1 MSLLSQGLM
10 KLKNFQQLIPSLLK
24 TLVTMTMLKMMQF
37 FLSSSTNRYHRLCY
51 RTASSSALVVL

>member
-10 KLKNFQQLIPSLLK
+10 KLKTFQQLIPSLLK

-37 FLSSSTNRYHRLCY
+37 FLGSSTNRYHRLC
-51 RTASSSALVVL
+51 